1 MGRGE
6 TGKEEESRDSN
17 RHRKSKSMYAL
28 EVRTHTHTQRERET
42 PGKISGRPTGELE
55 DDIIEPL
62 GSGEA
67 QLVLSSFCS
76 FLPSFL
82 FLLLHSH
89 PLPRIQSSL
98 NHRWFISGHRLL
110 SLSATYSRFG
120 SIPPDQLILQTR
132 PDQTQPDTR
141 TSEPPDAPG
150 NPHHALNHC
159 PV

>member
-28 EVRTHTHTQRERET
+28 EVRTHTHTERERET

-76 FLPSFL
+76 FLPSSFFFFTPTL
-82 FLLLHSH
+82 FHASRVLSTIVGLSPVIVSSLS
-89 PLPRIQSSL
+89 LPRILDLDPSRLTSL
-98 NHRWFISGHRLL
+98 FS
-110 SLSATYSRFG
+110 
-120 SIPPDQLILQTR
+120 R
-132 PDQTQPDTR
+132 PDQTRPSQTH
-141 TSEPPDAPG
+141 EPV
-150 NPHHALNHC
+150 NHQTHLGTLTML
-159 PV
+159 